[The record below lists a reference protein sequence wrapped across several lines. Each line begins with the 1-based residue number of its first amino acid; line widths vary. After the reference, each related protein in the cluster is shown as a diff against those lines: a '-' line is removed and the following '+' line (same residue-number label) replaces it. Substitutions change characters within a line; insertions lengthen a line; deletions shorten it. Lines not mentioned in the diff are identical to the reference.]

1 MTTVNLFQNYIK
13 ILSLKTKKN
22 LFYLLFF
29 LFISSI
35 AELFSFSL
43 VLPFLSALLKPN
55 VIYNHEHFQIVNKV
69 LNIQNIK
76 DLQIKFTLF
85 FCLLTIISTIIKVYT
100 LKFSTKISFNIGSEI
115 SVTLYNSILK
125 RPYEKHV
132 ETNSNTLVNNI
143 TYKSSQIIYGG
154 FLPVFIIITN
164 ILVVVSILVPLLFLY
179 PIYTLIILIF
189 VFVSYFIVTLS
200 FKLILKKNGKIISN
214 YSDLIQKQLKESL
227 SNIRDIIL
235 DNNYELYVNNYRSY
249 DNKLKDALG
258 KNQYIGAIP
267 KYYLESFAILL
278 LSLSCL
284 QIIITGN
291 NLETF
296 IPTIGI
302 FLIAFQRLL
311 PSAQNIYNYWTAYVA
326 NKFMMEEVLEMLNQN
341 SSENSHLN
349 FQNDI
354 TFKKSIKLDNISF
367 IYKNSKKPII
377 NNVSLIINKGD
388 KIAVIGETGS
398 GKSTL
403 IDLIMGLLSPTS
415 GNIYIDDL
423 RLNENNLK
431 LWQKNISHVP
441 QTINLIDS
449 SIKENIKFNREL
461 AFNDVDLKV
470 LEISKTLGLNEF
482 VDKKELGFN
491 EQIGEG
497 GISLSGGQR
506 QRIGIARALYKNA
519 DLYVLDE
526 ATSALDSK
534 TEMFIYESLFNQY
547 VDKTFILIT
556 HNKNALKYCN
566 KIIKISKHSV
576 ILETI

>member
-1 MTTVNLFQNYIK
+1 MTTVNLFQDYIK
-13 ILSLKTKKN
+13 ILSLKTKKK
-22 LFYLLFF
+22 LLYLLLLLF
-29 LFISSI
+29 LSSI

-43 VLPFLSALLKPN
+43 VLPFLSVLLKPN
-55 VIYNHEHFQIVNKV
+55 IIYYHERFQIVNEI
-69 LNIQNIK
+69 LNIENIQ

-100 LKFSTKISFNIGSEI
+100 LKFSTRISFNIGSEI

-132 ETNSNTLVNNI
+132 ETNSNTLVNSI

-154 FLPVFIIITN
+154 FLPVFIIVTN
-164 ILVVVSILVPLLFLY
+164 ILVVASILVPLLFLY

-189 VFVSYFIVTLS
+189 VFVSYYIVTLT

-235 DNNYELYVNNYRSY
+235 DNNYELFVNNYRSY
-249 DNKLKDALG
+249 DNKLKDALY

-267 KYYLESFAILL
+267 KYYLESFAILI
-278 LSLSCL
+278 LSFTCL
-284 QIIITGN
+284 QVIITGK

-302 FLIAFQRLL
+302 FLIAFQRIL
-311 PSAQNIYNYWTAYVA
+311 PSAQNIFNYWTAYVA
-326 NKFMMEEVLEMLNQN
+326 NKFMMEEVLEMLNQK
-341 SSENSHLN
+341 SSEKTNLN

-354 TFKKSIKLDNISF
+354 TFKKSIKLVNISF
-367 IYKNSKKPII
+367 KYKNNKVPVI
-377 NNVSLIINKGD
+377 NNVSFVINKGD
-388 KIAVIGETGS
+388 KIAVLGETGA

-403 IDLIMGLLSPTS
+403 IDLIMGLLSPT
-415 GNIYIDDL
+415 GGHIYIDDL
-423 RLNENNLK
+423 KLNEDNLK
-431 LWQKNISHVP
+431 QWQKKISHVP
-441 QTINLIDS
+441 QTINLIDA

-461 AFNDVDLKV
+461 TFIDVDLKIT
-470 LEISKTLGLNEF
+470 EISKTLGLNEF

-526 ATSALDSK
+526 ATNALDSK
-534 TEMFIYESLFNQY
+534 TEMFIYESLFSQHM
-547 VDKTFILIT
+547 DKTFILIT

-566 KIIKISKHSV
+566 KIIKISKNAV